1 MRVSAYSDPA
11 IEDGDNEDWV
21 SAAPGLIVVV
31 DGAHRNRVQ
40 SRGSVVRNAARFGFV
55 YVGQQ

>member
-40 SRGSVVRNAARFGFV
+40 SRGSVVRHPTRLGVV
-55 YVGQQ
+55 YAGQQ